1 MSEATASARS
11 FITAHL
17 AQARALGERLAD
29 LIDEPDAYLAALGE
43 GLTALADED
52 YLAMVTRACPE
63 TPARYMVRG
72 PLSDALSAPVKQA
85 LKEGSSMSALQ
96 LAHRLAA
103 AEHRDL
109 RLYAHEPLRRA
120 LPQDPE
126 MSWQI
131 MRRLGRAA
139 GDWIATDSLAD
150 LWARGI
156 LAEAFRW
163 AEPEQL
169 LYSQQIYER
178 RLIPATL
185 ATLPHRVPKAERE
198 QLRPEAV
205 ERALELVRQL
215 MGDGEAMVQ
224 KALSWAL
231 REWTPVDRDAIAT
244 FLRAETAIAAEG
256 RDGARA
262 WVIRDTLAKQPPELQ
277 AELRGRLEG
286 IRRDAKAPSTSIAS
300 RQAAAFAAALT
311 TSTEAVAAQ
320 GDRYTRSRP

>member
-120 LPQDPE
+120 LPEDPE

-163 AEPEQL
+163 AELEQL